1 MHTTRSL
8 EIIAY
13 ATGTVPTPLTPLLLY
28 PSPFTRQRFF
38 PRTRFP
44 APIHF
49 LPPPPRTNIPPPP
62 MISPPPPYP
71 VLSPFPT
78 LLSTGKSSALSP
90 PPPPP
95 PPGSAWV
102 AVPCPPPPP
111 QMGCHTNHALPR
123 KLQRQAREF
132 ISKCGFCHNKNIFFS
147 LFLLQLS
154 SSDGSGAGTSHAS
167 SFSML

>member
-1 MHTTRSL
+1 MCLKGCVILLTLSEVLPVCPAGKRPPFYRGQPSSSLLGPVMCKNLIKGPAKSTEVSL
-8 EIIAY
+8 EGDFKDSI
-13 ATGTVPTPLTPLLLY
+13 
-28 PSPFTRQRFF
+28 TRKRW
-38 PRTRFP
+38 
-44 APIHF
+44 
-49 LPPPPRTNIPPPP
+49 L
-62 MISPPPPYP
+62 
-71 VLSPFPT
+71 
-78 LLSTGKSSALSP
+78 GSP

-123 KLQRQAREF
+123 KLQRQAKEF
-132 ISKCGFCHNKNIFFS
+132 IPKCSFFCHNIYFFP